1 MKKKTLAMF
10 VALTLTSGLLAG
22 CGNAEKATTST
33 TTEAATE
40 TASAV
45 ETSEAA
51 TTEVDDQA
59 AADNVAALI
68 DAIYV
73 QSRTDETDAQC
84 AAAKEA
90 WDALTDA
97 QKELVEGEN
106 ADPDYF
112 GRDTGDAS
120 KDDPLNSDEIGEN
133 ELLVVSFGTSFNDS
147 RVEDI
152 GGIEKALIQA
162 NPDWSV
168 RRAFTAQIIINHVQ
182 ARDGE
187 KIDNVDQALD
197 RAVANGVKNLVV
209 QPTHLMHGAEYDEL
223 VEALDNYKDK
233 FETVTV
239 AEPLLGEVGS
249 DATVVNADKAKVAE
263 AITAEAVKT
272 AGFDSLDAA
281 KEDGTAFVFMG
292 HGTSH
297 TAKVSYSQMA
307 AQMSELGYE
316 NVFIGTV
323 EGEPEETACEA
334 VIEAVKEAGYT
345 KVVLRPLMVVAGD
358 HANND
363 MAGDDEDSW
372 KSMFNASGAF
382 ESVDCQ
388 IAGLG
393 GIEAIQQI
401 YVDHT
406 KAAMEELGDTAVL
419 STVSVDATELA
430 DGTYSAKFNT
440 DSSMF
445 AVNEANDGRG
455 VLTVKDGKMT
465 IHISLASQKIVNLFV
480 GTAEDAAKE
489 GAELLQPTIDT
500 VTYADGTTEEVNGY
514 DVPVEALDKEFD
526 LAIIGTKQK
535 WYDHKVSVSDPQAE

>member
-40 TASAV
+40 TASTV

-120 KDDPLNSDEIGEN
+120 KDDSLNSDEIGEN

-147 RVEDI
+147 RAEDI

-323 EGEPEETACEA
+323 EGEPDETACEA

-419 STVSVDATELA
+419 STASVAATELA